1 MTELHIPASEVKQG
15 TAVHLNGGP
24 DGVCLV
30 RIDNDFYA
38 VSDRCSHENVPLSEG
53 DVDPDE
59 RCIECWKHGSSFS
72 LVDGEPQCLPATQP
86 VAVYAVRVDGPDV
99 VVTVT

>member
-1 MTELHIPASEVKQG
+1 MTELRVPAADVKHG
-15 TAVHLNGGP
+15 TAVRIDGGP

-30 RIDNDFYA
+30 RIEDDFYA

-72 LVDGEPQCLPATQP
+72 LVDGEPQCLPATRP
-86 VAVYAVRVDGPDV
+86 VAVYPVRTEGTDV
-99 VVTVT
+99 VVTVP